1 MSAPVPAGRRANR
14 MLLAARAGW
23 GLGCLVAP
31 GPVGRAL
38 GIAPADRRAYVF
50 LRVLGAR
57 DLGQA
62 VLAAAAPPPGLLR
75 LGAGVDALH
84 ALSMYAL
91 AAVRRDLRRPAL
103 TAAAVATT
111 WTATT
116 LRDSRRP
123 S

>member
-1 MSAPVPAGRRANR
+1 VSRVA
-14 MLLAARAGW
+14 LAARAGW

-31 GPVGRAL
+31 AAVGRAL
-38 GIAPADRRAYVF
+38 GLPAGDRRAHLF
-50 LRVLGAR
+50 LRLLGAR

-62 VLAAAAPPPGLLR
+62 VLAASAPPPVLLR

-91 AAVRRDLRRPAL
+91 AAVSADYRRPAL

-116 LRDSRRP
+116 SR
-123 S
+123 

>member
-1 MSAPVPAGRRANR
+1 VSRVA
-14 MLLAARAGW
+14 LAARAGW

-31 GPVGRAL
+31 IAVGRAL
-38 GIAPADRRAYVF
+38 GLRADDRPAHLF
-50 LRVLGAR
+50 LRLLGAR

-62 VLAAAAPPPGLLR
+62 VLAATDPPPVMLR

-91 AAVRRDLRRPAL
+91 AAGSADYRRPAL

-116 LRDSRRP
+116 SRP
-123 S
+123 A